1 MRKSK
6 PRLHGAEPKVTDYG
20 SRETQ
25 TGDNTTS
32 QSSAQGSYLLV
43 GNSQAA
49 PATSS
54 TIRNELDE
62 PGDEA
67 IQ

>member
-1 MRKSK
+1 MECGILSSIEPFTSLTSLRN
-6 PRLHGAEPKVTDYG
+6 PAEVSDKTWL
-20 SRETQ
+20 
-25 TGDNTTS
+25 
-32 QSSAQGSYLLV
+32 GSYLLI

-49 PATSS
+49 PATTS